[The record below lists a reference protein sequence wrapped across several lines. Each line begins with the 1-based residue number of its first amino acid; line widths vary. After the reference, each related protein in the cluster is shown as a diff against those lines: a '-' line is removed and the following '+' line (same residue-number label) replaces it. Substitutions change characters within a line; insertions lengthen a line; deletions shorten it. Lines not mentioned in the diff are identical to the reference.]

1 MEKFVLV
8 CRSKVLQLSDN
19 TIIMGII
26 NATPDSFSDGGE
38 YLEPALAVEHG
49 LEMVDQGAA
58 IIDIGGESSRPG
70 AQPVEPEEQ
79 IKRVIPVIS
88 QLSRQSDIIISI
100 DTTSSKVAKAA
111 LEAGAAIINDISAM
125 RFDKKM
131 ALLAARAKVPVI
143 LMHMQGEP
151 GSMQEKPV
159 YKDVVQE
166 VRGFLQ
172 QRIEYAV
179 SAGIQ
184 REQII
189 IDPGI
194 GFGKTVEHNLL
205 LMKYLKDF
213 SELGTPILVG
223 PSRKAFIKSVL
234 SIEHPQE
241 RLWGTA
247 AAVAWCA
254 SHGAQIVRVHEV
266 GQMAQV
272 VKLTA
277 AIKNAG
283 KI

>member
-1 MEKFVLV
+1 MEKFKIV
-8 CRSKVLQLSDN
+8 CRQKVLPLSDK

-26 NATPDSFSDGGE
+26 NVTPDSFSDGGQ
-38 YLEPALAVEHG
+38 YLDPSCAVEHG
-49 LEMVDQGAA
+49 LAMFDQGAA
-58 IIDIGGESSRPG
+58 IIDVGGESSQPG
-70 AQPVEPEEQ
+70 AQPVEPKEQ

-88 QLSRQSDIIISI
+88 QLSRRSDIIISI
-100 DTTSSKVAKAA
+100 DTTSSKVAEAA
-111 LEAGAAIINDISAM
+111 LEAGASIINDISAL

-131 ALLAARAKVPVI
+131 ASLAAKDKVPVV

-151 GSMQEKPV
+151 YSMQVKPA

-166 VRGFLQ
+166 VKAFLK
-172 QRIEYAV
+172 QRIEFAV

-205 LMKYLKDF
+205 LMKHLKDF
-213 SELGTPILVG
+213 SELAAPILIG
-223 PSRKAFIKSVL
+223 PSRKSFIKSVL
-234 SIEHPQE
+234 SIEHPQD

-254 SHGAQIVRVHEV
+254 ANGAQMVRVHDV
-266 GQMAQV
+266 PQMAQV
-272 VKLTA
+272 IKLTA
-277 AIKNAG
+277 AIKNT
-283 KI
+283 